1 MSSNINSGMTLSCL
15 HTHTTFCDGKTDME
29 TMCQTAF
36 SKGFDSIGFSSHAPL
51 TKKTGLKSNWH
62 MSDEKLPEYIDT
74 ALLTRKRWE
83 GKLKV
88 YLGLEVDYI
97 EGLCGPADTDIQELP
112 LDYIIGS
119 VHYVASPK
127 NGELFT
133 VDGPPEEFDP
143 GLEQFDNDGLTLC
156 KAYYDAYNAMVNAG
170 CCDILGHF
178 DLVKRNNE
186 RRPFFSPEDPEY
198 AKLTVATADVIR
210 SARSAAKD
218 GNHPVVEVNTGGI
231 IRGRMSDA
239 YPSLSILRLLKER
252 DIPLTIN
259 ADAHAP
265 DHLGGAYET
274 AREAMRQAGYGVNLL
289 FKGRNNGKAS
299 WREEAL

>member
-1 MSSNINSGMTLSCL
+1 
-15 HTHTTFCDGKTDME
+15 
-29 TMCQTAF
+29 
-36 SKGFDSIGFSSHAPL
+36 
-51 TKKTGLKSNWH
+51 

-97 EGLCGPADTDIQELP
+97 ESICGPADPDIQELP

-119 VHYVASPK
+119 VHYVSSPK

-143 GLEQFDNDGLTLC
+143 GLEQFGNDGLALC
-156 KAYYDAYNAMVNAG
+156 GAYYDAYNAMVNAG
-170 CCDILGHF
+170 GCDILGHL

-186 RRPFFSPEDPEY
+186 RKSFFSPEDPAYE
-198 AKLTVATADVIR
+198 KLAVTTADVIAA
-210 SARSAAKD
+210 AR
-218 GNHPVVEVNTGGI
+218 GVVEVNTGGI
-231 IRGRMSDA
+231 IRNRMADT
-239 YPSLSILRLLKER
+239 YPSLSILCLLKER
-252 DIPLTIN
+252 DIPLTIT

-265 DHLGGAYET
+265 EHLGGAYDKASET
-274 AREAMRQAGYGVNLL
+274 MRQAGYGAVL
-289 FKGRNNGKAS
+289 FFEGRNNGKAA